1 MTKDSDAKKLY
12 TQCCDAYH
20 KWLLRQEINDHSG
33 GLLSPGHFYDAYN
46 VPAELLFM
54 KLNSSTQEFPERVY
68 AEFDG
73 NLLEMVNKKAPYD
86 RKNNV
91 LRISEQ
97 KD

>member
-54 KLNSSTQEFPERVY
+54 KLNSSTQEFPERAY

-73 NLLEMVNKKAPYD
+73 NLLEMVNKKSP
-86 RKNNV
+86 
-91 LRISEQ
+91 L
-97 KD
+97 